1 MSVNENL
8 VTVKIAHPDP
18 DVNNTEATMPVDQYE
33 DFVGYVNKYK
43 GEGFTL
49 RTLNPRNKYG
59 AAGMPI
65 DVKREKLLAQL
76 AELEKLE
83 AAATAS

>member
-1 MSVNENL
+1 MAVNENL

-43 GEGFTL
+43 GEGFSL

-59 AAGMPI
+59 AKGMPT
-65 DVKREKLLAQL
+65 DVKIAKLLEQ
-76 AELEKLE
+76 LE
-83 AAATAS
+83 ALQAAAAE